1 MTLPRLIMF
10 DMDDTLISSY
20 RGEPKTVWERTLA
33 PFEAELA
40 NVTVAAAAEAIFAA
54 AQRFWS
60 DSTRH
65 REGRL
70 DLART
75 RSEITHQ
82 GLSAAGIA
90 DRALSTAVS
99 EAFQTL
105 RDQEMT
111 LFPDAH
117 ETLDSLRERGVLLA
131 LITNGQSKM
140 QRPKIERF
148 ALEHRFEHIQIEE
161 EFGIGKPEPQSYLN
175 ILETFDVAA
184 ADSWIVGDNLEW
196 EVAAP
201 QKLGIH
207 AIWHDHKASGL
218 PPDAPAVPD
227 RIIRG
232 LAEILPETTIA
243 KTTA

>member
-82 GLSAAGIA
+82 GLSAAG
-90 DRALSTAVS
+90 
-99 EAFQTL
+99 
-105 RDQEMT
+105 
-111 LFPDAH
+111 
-117 ETLDSLRERGVLLA
+117 
-131 LITNGQSKM
+131 
-140 QRPKIERF
+140 
-148 ALEHRFEHIQIEE
+148 
-161 EFGIGKPEPQSYLN
+161 
-175 ILETFDVAA
+175 
-184 ADSWIVGDNLEW
+184 
-196 EVAAP
+196 
-201 QKLGIH
+201 
-207 AIWHDHKASGL
+207 
-218 PPDAPAVPD
+218 
-227 RIIRG
+227 
-232 LAEILPETTIA
+232 
-243 KTTA
+243 